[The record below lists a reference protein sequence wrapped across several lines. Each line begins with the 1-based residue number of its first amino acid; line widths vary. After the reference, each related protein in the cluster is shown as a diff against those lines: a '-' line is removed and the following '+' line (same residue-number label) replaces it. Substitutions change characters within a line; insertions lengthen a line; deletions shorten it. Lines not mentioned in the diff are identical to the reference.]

1 MKTKAWSPAITFV
14 LLGIT
19 ATTLASAALDWQRL
33 PLHPDNMSLLATSES
48 GLPVRNLRLGDW
60 SVLSTPPGLLPGL
73 LPKPGVYKTVPY
85 ACIVVVPD
93 KCPDDRSVVALP
105 ERGST
110 MPVIKPELR
119 FLPLR
124 SK

>member
-1 MKTKAWSPAITFV
+1 MF
-14 LLGIT
+14 GIT

-33 PLHPDNMSLLATSES
+33 PDQRDSMRLLPTPS
-48 GLPVRNLRLGDW
+48 GGLLVRNLKMGERATIAQ
-60 SVLSTPPGLLPGL
+60 SASALPI
-73 LPKPGVYKTVPY
+73 PGVYKTEPY

-93 KCPDDRSVVALP
+93 KCPDDRSVVAP
-105 ERGST
+105 AERGSA

-119 FLPLR
+119 FTPLG